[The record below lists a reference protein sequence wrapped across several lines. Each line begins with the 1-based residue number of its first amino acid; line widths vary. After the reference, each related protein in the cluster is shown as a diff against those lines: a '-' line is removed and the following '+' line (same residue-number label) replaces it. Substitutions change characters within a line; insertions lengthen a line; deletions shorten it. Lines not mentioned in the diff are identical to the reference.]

1 MTDSRWWQP
10 AANQAPHPVPSDTA
24 LLAAP
29 RKHAVPCVHGHAVIS
44 DVPTHHRLHPLAQF
58 GDGFVHPS
66 LKLGFHLIQ
75 LRLQPLWRL
84 IRNAFAVGVRLGDP
98 RVVPCFCCMFPLAM
112 PSSTTAGTPLAVGA
126 QFLRQRHWPSPELER
141 LGTPKKPHHLL
152 PMGRTFAASLLRYSL
167 RPAQLLATLA
177 DRTGYFSQP
186 TAAFPSRLSTGRSP
200 FPPLDVT
207 TVATEQVPPA
217 GLSPAGTS
225 ASIAAPTP
233 STYETFIHNTLP
245 V

>member
-75 LRLQPLWRL
+75 LRLQPFAYRL
-84 IRNAFAVGVRLGDP
+84 P
-98 RVVPCFCCMFPLAM
+98 QHRVPSIAPLLH
-112 PSSTTAGTPLAVGA
+112 TV
-126 QFLRQRHWPSPELER
+126 
-141 LGTPKKPHHLL
+141 
-152 PMGRTFAASLLRYSL
+152 RYSL
-167 RPAQLLATLA
+167 RPAKLLAILA
-177 DRTGYFSQP
+177 DLTGYFSLP
-186 TAAFPSRLSTGRSP
+186 TAAFTSRLSAGRSP
-200 FPPLDVT
+200 FPPLDIT

-225 ASIAAPTP
+225 TSIAGPT
-233 STYETFIHNTLP
+233 SHSYDSLHSLHLAGLTGAQEHANVIASMARRNRCFVSSRL
-245 V
+245 